1 MTPETAPKRTY
12 ARLTCLCG
20 RTFGSNVLRQHRA
33 RCRAQ
38 LQLGERPEDE
48 EKLLAQTCKKRR
60 QSTC

>member
-1 MTPETAPKRTY
+1 MTPEATPRRTY

-20 RTFGSNVLRQHRA
+20 RTFGSNVLRQHRV

-48 EKLLAQTCKKRR
+48 EKLLAQTRKKRR
-60 QSTC
+60 RTAT